1 MASLDK
7 VGRDEQKFPGRF
19 DPADYS
25 ELTSISGGADD
36 LVAGPAWIPGETA
49 PDPALSDRH
58 LDIGKGHVVVHHLF
72 DEMRNRELQVSGLK
86 SLADPIDDGQQLSSV
101 TNGWL
106 GRPGAIR
113 PILILIGKPLLA
125 RPSGL

>member
-1 MASLDK
+1 MASLNK

-36 LVAGPAWIPGETA
+36 LVARPARIPVK
-49 PDPALSDRH
+49 R
-58 LDIGKGHVVVHHLF
+58 
-72 DEMRNRELQVSGLK
+72 MRNRELQVSGPK
-86 SLADPIDDGQQLSSV
+86 SLADLINDGQQLSSA
-101 TNGWL
+101 TNRWL
-106 GRPGAIR
+106 GRPGVIR
-113 PILILIGKPLLA
+113 LILIVKPLPA

>member
-7 VGRDEQKFPGRF
+7 VDRDEQKFPGRF

-25 ELTSISGGADD
+25 ELASISGGAND
-36 LVAGPAWIPGETA
+36 LVARPAWIPGETA
-49 PDPALSDRH
+49 PDPALTDRH
-58 LDIGKGHVVVHHLF
+58 LDVGEGHVVVHHLF
-72 DEMRNRELQVSGLK
+72 DEMRNGELQVSGPKL
-86 SLADPIDDGQQLSSV
+86 LADPINDGQQLSSV
-101 TNGWL
+101 TNGSL

-113 PILILIGKPLLA
+113 LILIVKPLPA